1 MKILVTGANGFI
13 GRNLCLALRRSGDA
27 EVLEIDKEHTESD
40 LAQAVA
46 EADAVVH
53 LAGVNRPEKEEEFTE
68 GNVDFTRLLCELLKA
83 TGRSIP
89 VVCSSSIQAVRDNP
103 YGASK
108 LGGEQVLLDYQEET
122 GAPVYIYRLPN
133 VFGKWSRPNYNT
145 VVATF
150 CHNISRGLPVQ
161 VNDAGANLSFC
172 YVDDVVSRFIA
183 DVMGGE
189 ESGERE
195 AKSGVLDFD
204 LAYGITLG
212 ELHDLIVSFKE
223 SRQTLKLAD
232 FGDPLT
238 KYLYSTYL
246 SFLDREDFAYPVD
259 LKTDERGW
267 LFELIKSDTAGQM
280 FVSSTKPGI
289 TRGNHYHDTKVE
301 KFCVVKG
308 QGVIRFR
315 HVLEDDAFEY
325 HVDDREIKVV
335 DIPPGYTHSI
345 ENTGDSEMVTLFW
358 ANEIFDP
365 ERMDTFF
372 VPVLP

>member
-1 MKILVTGANGFI
+1 MQRILVTGAKGFI
-13 GRNLCLALRRSGDA
+13 GRNLCLALRRTGEA
-27 EVLEIDKEHTESD
+27 EVMEIDRSHSESD

-53 LAGVNRPEKEEEFTE
+53 LAGVNRPEKEEEFVE
-68 GNVDFTRLLCELLKA
+68 GNVDFTRQLCELLSA
-83 TGRSIP
+83 TGRKVP
-89 VVCSSSIQAVRDNP
+89 VICSSSTQADRDNP
-103 YGASK
+103 YGESK
-108 LGGEQVLLDYQEET
+108 RGGEQVLLDYQTET
-122 GAPVYIYRLPN
+122 GSPVYVFRLPN

-161 VNDAGANLSFC
+161 VNDPSVDLSFA
-172 YVDDVVSRFIA
+172 YVDDVVSRFTAIA
-183 DVMGGE
+183 LKGE
-189 ESGERE
+189 D
-195 AKSGVLDFD
+195 ATGVLTFEP
-204 LAYGITLG
+204 AYGITLG
-212 ELHDLIVSFKE
+212 GLHDLIVSFKE
-223 SRQTLKLAD
+223 SRETLKLAD

-238 KYLYSTYL
+238 KYLYTTYL
-246 SFLDREDFAYPVD
+246 SFLDRGDFAYPVD
-259 LKTDERGW
+259 LKTDDRGW

-315 HVLEDDAFEY
+315 HVFEDEAFEY
-325 HVDDREIKVV
+325 HVNDQEIKVV

-345 ENTGDSEMVTLFW
+345 ENTGDGEMVTLFW

-365 ERMDTFF
+365 ERMDTYFEG
-372 VPVLP
+372 V